1 MSENKYSQFLN
12 LLNQGEEFTYVE
24 ACKQLGVSTKQVRR
38 YIHHALKNGVP
49 VQAKRESRCK
59 VFFIPNELR
68 EPGFRID
75 LTPDELLALT
85 VAANAASDSL
95 RKTPLGDPLSSG
107 IAKLIQQFPEQLI
120 PLELD
125 EPTLSWNFSNNP
137 MPEVDPDIFRCLM
150 DTIHERKQI
159 IVDYFSASRNEPS
172 PNRKLDPYAIA
183 LRGSSWLLV
192 AWCYDRESYRDF
204 SIPAIT
210 NIRVQDH
217 YFRWRDDFDRE
228 EHFKGRFHATGGKQY
243 TVRLHVEADRVPWF
257 RRKKYHPSQQ
267 LIAQEDGSAIAE
279 YTVAGLE
286 DIRSFA
292 QGWGNGVLV
301 LEPQELV
308 DIMRAHVQTL
318 HKRYGGR
325 TNDP

>member
-1 MSENKYSQFLN
+1 MSENKYDQFLN
-12 LLNQGEEFTYVE
+12 LLNQGEEFTYRE
-24 ACKQLGVSTKQVRR
+24 ACKRLEISDKQVHR
-38 YIHHALKNGVP
+38 YVQQAREKGVR
-49 VQAKRESRCK
+49 VEEKRLSRHK
-59 VFFIPNELR
+59 IFFIPNQFR

-85 VAANAASDSL
+85 VAANAANDSL
-95 RKTPLGDPLSSG
+95 RTTPLGEALSSG
-107 IAKLIQQFPEQLI
+107 VAKLIAQFPEDLI
-120 PLELD
+120 PLEIEESAL
-125 EPTLSWNFSNNP
+125 TWNFSNNP
-137 MPEVDPDIFRCLM
+137 VPEVNPEIFRCLM

-159 IVDYFSASRNEPS
+159 VVDYFSASRNTPS

-192 AWCYDRESYRDF
+192 AWCYDRQAYRDF
-204 SIPAIT
+204 AIPAIT

-217 YFRWRDDFDRE
+217 CFHWRDDFDHND
-228 EHFKGRFHATGGKQY
+228 HFKGRFHATGGKQY

-257 RRKKYHPSQQ
+257 HRKKYHPSQN

-292 QGWGNGVLV
+292 QGWGDGVLV

-308 DIMRAHVQTL
+308 HMIWTHTQTL
-318 HKRYGGR
+318 YNRYRGQK
-325 TNDP
+325 DEP